1 MTSQEM
7 LDQVSAIIKTVSSR
21 DEFGVLNI
29 EVEKDSVHKVIE
41 FLRDNMNFDH
51 MNFMTALDWPEINI
65 IEVIYRFFSYSSKD
79 NIAIRVKLDRIKPET
94 ATVSDIY
101 KTAEWHEREAGEM
114 FGITFLNHP
123 DPRGILLPDRFT
135 GNPLR
140 KDFSHPNMI
149 KLPEVN

>member
-7 LDQVSAIIKTVSSR
+7 LDKISDRFKVLSSK
-21 DEFGVLNI
+21 DDLGVLNV
-29 EVEKDSVHKVIE
+29 EVEKDTVHDVIKY
-41 FLRDNMNFDH
+41 LCDNMKFDH

-65 IEVIYRFFSYSSKD
+65 IEVIYRLFSYTSHD
-79 NIAIRVKLDRIKPET
+79 IIVIRVKLERNNPEIP
-94 ATVSDIY
+94 TVSDIY
-101 KTAEWHEREAGEM
+101 KTADWHEREAGEM

-123 DPRGILLPDRFT
+123 DPRGILLPDGFK

-149 KLPEVN
+149 RLPEVK